1 MADEQYEPGED
12 RELIA
17 KLQRWDV
24 DLERHW
30 KDWIKDAKECFRFV
44 AGDQYTDDELD
55 KLKVQKKPHAVFN
68 RIGPII
74 DAVVGAEINGRQ
86 EVKYYPR
93 EVGDSGL
100 NEMLSRAAEWIRD
113 RGEAESEESVA
124 FRDVFICGLGWVE
137 SVLSYDDDPSGEVVF
152 NRIQP
157 WECLPD
163 PASRKPNCTD
173 ARYIRRQKTY
183 SRDEFE
189 EIWPGQV
196 GVFDADDE
204 MASYTSDPR
213 QAYKDKGEQDSR
225 PDEATVSMY
234 QWYETETVVLIASP
248 DGQELIPVP
257 YEEYAE
263 LEDAP
268 EGETV
273 RRKRYRYAFTTG
285 QRILEQGELSQR
297 KFTINGIT
305 GKRDEEN
312 GTWYGL
318 VKSMKDPQVWANSFF
333 NMMLHIMRTNAKG
346 GVVVEEGAV
355 KDARAFETSWAQS
368 DAITWVQNN
377 AVSGNKIVPKSA
389 PAYPATIDSLL
400 GKAIEAIREVSGVN
414 SEILGLADR
423 EQPGVLEQQRKQ
435 AAYGILAAFFESFRR
450 YRKQQGELLLSYMR
464 RMQGQLV
471 RVTAGTGVE
480 GYVPL
485 VMDRDVE
492 KFDVIVDEAPAGPNQ
507 KAQTFQ
513 VIQAMLPVLQ
523 QAELPMD
530 VWVELMRFS
539 PLPESLVQKI
549 AGQLMEPEQPD
560 PAQQAQEQLQMRGA
574 AASVA
579 KTEAEAIN
587 TQADAQLKS
596 VEANSKA
603 IEAQNLMMR
612 PDPEPQSI
620 L

>member
-1 MADEQYEPGED
+1 M
-12 RELIA
+12 
-17 KLQRWDV
+17 
-24 DLERHW
+24 
-30 KDWIKDAKECFRFV
+30 
-44 AGDQYTDDELD
+44 
-55 KLKVQKKPHAVFN
+55 
-68 RIGPII
+68 
-74 DAVVGAEINGRQ
+74 
-86 EVKYYPR
+86 
-93 EVGDSGL
+93 
-100 NEMLSRAAEWIRD
+100 
-113 RGEAESEESVA
+113 
-124 FRDVFICGLGWVE
+124 
-137 SVLSYDDDPSGEVVF
+137 F

-213 QAYKDKGEQDSR
+213 RAYKDKSEQDSR
-225 PDEATVSMY
+225 PDEVTVSMY

-377 AVSGNKIVPKSA
+377 AVSGGKIVPKSA

-464 RMQGQLV
+464 RMQRQLV

-513 VIQAMLPVLQ
+513 VIQAMLPLLQ
-523 QAELPMD
+523 QAELP
-530 VWVELMRFS
+530 
-539 PLPESLVQKI
+539 
-549 AGQLMEPEQPD
+549 A
-560 PAQQAQEQLQMRGA
+560 
-574 AASVA
+574 
-579 KTEAEAIN
+579 
-587 TQADAQLKS
+587 
-596 VEANSKA
+596 
-603 IEAQNLMMR
+603 
-612 PDPEPQSI
+612 
-620 L
+620 